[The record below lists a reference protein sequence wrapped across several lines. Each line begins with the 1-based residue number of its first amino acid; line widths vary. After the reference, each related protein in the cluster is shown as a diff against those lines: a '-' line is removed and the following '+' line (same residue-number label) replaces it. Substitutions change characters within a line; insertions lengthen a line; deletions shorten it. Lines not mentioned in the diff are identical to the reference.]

1 MNLTNQ
7 QLQQIIKEELDTI
20 MSERMGSDE
29 GTFIAAYRAHLM
41 NQGEQD
47 VTVATTAAEQALE
60 VLKNTDP
67 IFIEAAI
74 DFISSKNVQ
83 AREDYVANNPSSP
96 RKQYR
101 PPPVGP
107 SPFERRPELSLGDE

>member
-1 MNLTNQ
+1 M
-7 QLQQIIKEELDTI
+7 IKEELDTI
-20 MSERMGSDE
+20 MSEAMDSNE

-83 AREDYVANNPSSP
+83 AREDYVANNPSSQ
-96 RKQYR
+96 RKHYR
-101 PPPVGP
+101 LPPVGP
-107 SPFERRPELSLGDE
+107 SSEERSPLPSVGDE

>member
-1 MNLTNQ
+1 MNLTNK
-7 QLQQIIKEELDTI
+7 QLQQMIKEELDTI
-20 MSERMGSDE
+20 ISETMGSDE

-60 VLKNTDP
+60 VLKNTGSS
-67 IFIEAAI
+67 IEGAI

-107 SPFERRPELSLGDE
+107 SPLELRPELSLGDE